1 MAINTAAFSPK
12 QFQILIAEQDA
23 FGTIEASGGNAYHAL
38 DVDSIG
44 MPSLNPTQVLD
55 VRTGSRVLQKE
66 DFFQD
71 VKGSVKEISA
81 SGTATTDALD
91 MLLENI
97 MGEAEGSASGVYSF
111 ASDAGVQSVGKD
123 DSSQGGTLL
132 SVVVSSPLSASDLAF
147 KDCVVTSLSLSGDVG
162 TEGGRVKFSVTF
174 QTGTLAEDLSD
185 ASLSADTAFGAD
197 ENYFISAWSDVAY
210 RKMYG
215 VDDLV
220 LSSFSLTLENP
231 AMFTGLASTGYE
243 VVSRAGEF
251 SATLDATAKYDA
263 NTEPLIASFNNQTQQ
278 GATAAQESI
287 LNNDGSLTDGAFG
300 ILIAKSVLT
309 NVAFNEGDVM
319 MLDISVKAVGDGS
332 NALVEVAC

>member
-12 QFQILIAEQDA
+12 QFQIFIAEQDV
-23 FGTIEASGGNAYHAL
+23 FGEIVAAGGNAYHAL
-38 DVDSIG
+38 DVDSVG

-123 DSSQGGTLL
+123 DTGQAGTLL

-147 KDCVVTSLSLSGDVG
+147 KDCVVTSLTLNGDVG

-197 ENYFISAWSDVAY
+197 ENYLMSSWSDVAY
-210 RKMYG
+210 RKMYA

-220 LSSFSLTLENP
+220 LSSFSLTLDNP
-231 AMFTGLASTGYE
+231 AVFTGLASTGYE

-251 SATLDATAKYDA
+251 SATLDVTAKYDV

-300 ILIAKSVLT
+300 ILMAKSVLT

>member
-12 QFQILIAEQDA
+12 QFQVFIAEQDV
-23 FGTIEASGGNAYHAL
+23 FGTIEGAGGNAYHAL

-44 MPSLNPTQVLD
+44 MPSLNPTQALD

-71 VKGSVKEISA
+71 VKGSIKEISV
-81 SGTATTDALD
+81 SGTATTDTLD

-111 ASDAGVQSVGKD
+111 ASNAGVQSVGKD
-123 DSSQGGTLL
+123 DTGQAGTLL
-132 SVVVSSPLSASDLAF
+132 SVIISSPLSNSDLAF
-147 KDCVVTSLSLSGDVG
+147 KDCVVTSLTLNGDAG

-185 ASLSADTAFGAD
+185 ASISVDTAFGAD
-197 ENYFISAWSDVAY
+197 ENYLISSWSDTSY

-231 AMFTGLASTGYE
+231 ATFTGITSAGYE

-251 SATLDATAKYDA
+251 SATLDATAKYDV
-263 NTEPLIASFNNQTQQ
+263 NTEPLIASFNNQTQE
-278 GATAAQESI
+278 GATASQASFF
-287 LNNDGSLTDGAFG
+287 NNDSGLTDGAFG
-300 ILIAKSVLT
+300 ISIPKSVLT

-319 MLDISVKAVGDGS
+319 MLDISVKAVGDSS

>member
-12 QFQILIAEQDA
+12 QFQVLIAEQDA
-23 FGTIEASGGNAYHAL
+23 FGTIEGAGGNAYHAL
-38 DVDSIG
+38 DVDSVG
-44 MPSLNPTQVLD
+44 MPSLNPTQVLEP
-55 VRTGSRVLQKE
+55 RTGARALQKE

-71 VKGSVKEISA
+71 VKASVKEISV

-111 ASDAGVQSVGKD
+111 ASNAGVQSVGAS
-123 DSSQGGTLL
+123 DSSQAGTLL
-132 SVVVSSPLSASDLAF
+132 SVIVTSPLTNSDLAF
-147 KDCVVTSLSLSGDVG
+147 KDCVVTSLTLNGDTG

-185 ASLSADTAFGAD
+185 ASISADTDFGAD
-197 ENYFISAWSDVAY
+197 ENYFMSSWSDVAY

-220 LSSFSLTLENP
+220 MSSFSLTLDNP
-231 AMFTGLASTGYE
+231 ATFSGLVSTGYE

-251 SATLDATAKYDA
+251 SATLEATAKYDA
-263 NTEPLIASFNNQTQQ
+263 NTEPLIASFNNQTQEGSTASQ
-278 GATAAQESI
+278 ATI
-287 LNNDGSLTDGAFG
+287 LNNDSSLTDGAFG
-300 ILIAKSVLT
+300 ISMPKTVLT

-319 MLDISVKAVGDGS
+319 MLDIAVKAVGDGS

>member
-12 QFQILIAEQDA
+12 QFQIMIAEQDA
-23 FGTIEASGGNAYHAL
+23 FGTIEADGGNAYHTL

-71 VKGSVKEISA
+71 VKGSVKEISV

-111 ASDAGVQSVGKD
+111 ASNAGVQSVGKD
-123 DSSQGGTLL
+123 DSSQAGTFL
-132 SVVVSSPLSASDLAF
+132 SIIVSSPLSNSDLAF
-147 KDCVVTSLSLSGDVG
+147 KDCVVTSLSLSGDIG

-185 ASLSADTAFGAD
+185 ASINPDTAFGAD
-197 ENYFISAWSDVAY
+197 ENYFISSWSNVAF

-220 LSSFSLTLENP
+220 LSTFSLTLENP
-231 AMFTGLASTGYE
+231 ATFSGLSSSGYE
-243 VVSRAGEF
+243 TIARAGEF
-251 SATLDATAKYDA
+251 SAALDVSAKYDV

-278 GATAAQESI
+278 GATAAQESK
-287 LNNDGSLTDGAFG
+287 LNHQDALADGSFG
-300 ILIAKSVLT
+300 IVMAKSVLT
-309 NVAFNEGDVM
+309 NVAFSEADVM

>member
-12 QFQILIAEQDA
+12 QFQVLIAEQDA
-23 FGTIEASGGNAYHAL
+23 FGTIEGAGGNAYHAL
-38 DVDSIG
+38 DVDSVG
-44 MPSLNPTQVLD
+44 MPSLNPTQVLEP
-55 VRTGSRVLQKE
+55 RTGARALQKE

-71 VKGSVKEISA
+71 VKASVKEISV

-97 MGEAEGSASGVYSF
+97 MGEAETSASGVYSF
-111 ASDAGVQSVGKD
+111 LSNAGVQSVGAS
-123 DSSQGGTLL
+123 DSSQAGTLL
-132 SVVVSSPLSASDLAF
+132 SVIVTSPLSNSDLAF
-147 KDCVVTSLSLSGDVG
+147 KDCVVTSLTLNGDTG

-185 ASLSADTAFGAD
+185 ASISVDTDFGAD
-197 ENYFISAWSDVAY
+197 ENYFMSSWSDVAY

-220 LSSFSLTLENP
+220 MSSFSLTLENP
-231 AMFTGLASTGYE
+231 ATFSGLVSTGYE

-263 NTEPLIASFNNQTQQ
+263 NTEPLIASFNNQTQEGSTASQ
-278 GATAAQESI
+278 ATI
-287 LNNDGSLTDGAFG
+287 LNNDSSLTDGAFG
-300 ILIAKSVLT
+300 IKMDKTILT

-319 MLDISVKAVGDGS
+319 MLDVSVKAVGDGS